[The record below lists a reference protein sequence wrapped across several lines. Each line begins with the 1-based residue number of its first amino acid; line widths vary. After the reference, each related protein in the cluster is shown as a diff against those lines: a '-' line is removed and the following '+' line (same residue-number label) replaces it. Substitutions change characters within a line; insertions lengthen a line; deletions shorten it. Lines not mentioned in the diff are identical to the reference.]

1 MTTKTEQVTVSAP
14 TTNAVRTTGSATS
27 AVDSTVSTADS
38 TVSGERTSDGSAG
51 TDAHAV
57 VVPARQ
63 ATATVAAEAPARI
76 DFAKAAPKV
85 FRALIGFDAA
95 AREGLDPALVE
106 LIQIRASHLNHCAY
120 CLHMHTNDARK
131 AGESEDRLHMVAVW
145 REAPHFFTPRERAA
159 LALTEAV
166 TLVAGGGVP
175 DDVYAEAAAH
185 FDDGELARVLA
196 LVLTI
201 NTWNRVALSTAK
213 KAGTDTRA

>member
-1 MTTKTEQVTVSAP
+1 MVMTTN
-14 TTNAVRTTGSATS
+14 TNIAATTGTTTTEATT
-27 AVDSTVSTADS
+27 TVGA
-38 TVSGERTSDGSAG
+38 GDGG
-51 TDAHAV
+51 TG
-57 VVPARQ
+57 
-63 ATATVAAEAPARI
+63 RI

-145 REAPHFFTPRERAA
+145 REARHFFTPRERAA

-166 TLVAGGGVP
+166 TRVADAGVP

-185 FDDGELARVLA
+185 FDEAELGHVLA
-196 LVLTI
+196 LILTI

-213 KAGTDTRA
+213 VAGTDERR